1 MERMAVGLVWHDA
14 YLAHEAP
21 QHVERP
27 DRLRAVR
34 DGLTAAGL
42 WDRLTPIEAR
52 PAEDADLL
60 RAHTPGHVERV
71 RRTSGAAGLVWFDA
85 DTYAGPASAR
95 AAWLAA
101 GGVCAAADAVLRG
114 DVAAAFCPVR
124 PPGHHACPDRAMGFC
139 LINNVAVAARRALET
154 GGLQRVLI
162 VDWDVHHGNGTQEV
176 FWRDGRVM
184 YVSTHQSPL
193 YPGTGWPEE
202 KGEGKAAG
210 LIRNYPLRPGSGDAE
225 LLAALDDALAAAAE
239 FRPQL
244 VFISAGFDAHRDDPL
259 ASLAIT
265 DAGFAEAARR
275 VRRLADETCAGR
287 VVSVLEGGYNV
298 EVLARAA
305 VAHVRALMEPASTGP
320 KKE

>member
-1 MERMAVGLVWHDA
+1 
-14 YLAHEAP
+14 
-21 QHVERP
+21 
-27 DRLRAVR
+27 
-34 DGLTAAGL
+34 
-42 WDRLTPIEAR
+42 
-52 PAEDADLL
+52 
-60 RAHTPGHVERV
+60 
-71 RRTSGAAGLVWFDA
+71 
-85 DTYAGPASAR
+85 
-95 AAWLAA
+95 
-101 GGVCAAADAVLRG
+101 
-114 DVAAAFCPVR
+114 
-124 PPGHHACPDRAMGFC
+124 MGFC